1 MTMSNT
7 IDKIEKSI
15 KDRITLYESELENLD
30 ADSKEA
36 LVIYLKIEELEY
48 ILTEIKLIRRTDNV

>member
-1 MTMSNT
+1 MSNT